1 MIVASDE
8 PRSLGPGVRAAIDA
22 LGLGASDLVAAGDDR
37 GVTLLRPVATGADV
51 GVLHQPAPDP
61 VALLDEADRLLWLA
75 GVAPA
80 PQVIAAGRA
89 DEGDEAVVVRL
100 GADATSAAAGH
111 PMGPEALLDALA
123 AALDAL
129 HRRPTEHCPFAADT
143 ATLRR
148 IVDNRVALGLVG
160 DAVDGPYVGR
170 GAAEL
175 AGIFDGL
182 MADLGEATDP
192 VFVHG
197 ALDPTRIWLDPS
209 GEVTFLGWMWAGVGD
224 RHVDLA
230 AAAML
235 LTRLHGP
242 ALVAPFFDAYG
253 FDRVDIRRLD
263 AHQLLA
269 HLLA

>member
-1 MIVASDE
+1 MSPE
-8 PRSLGPGVRAAIDA
+8 QPRSFGPGVRAAIDD
-22 LGLGASDLVAAGDDR
+22 LGLDIADLHDAGDDR
-37 GVTLLRPVATGADV
+37 GVTLLRPATMRVDV
-51 GVLHQPAPDP
+51 GVLQQRAPDP
-61 VALLDEADRLLWLA
+61 TGLLDEADRLLWLA

-80 PQVIAAGRA
+80 PRVLASGRA
-89 DEGDEAVVVRL
+89 DEGDEAVVVHL
-100 GADATSAAAGH
+100 GADATSASAGH
-111 PMGPEALLDALA
+111 PMGPEALVDALA
-123 AALDAL
+123 VALDAL
-129 HRRPTEHCPFAADT
+129 HRRPTDHCPFAADT
-143 ATLRR
+143 ATLRG
-148 IVDNRVALGLVG
+148 IVDDRVARGLVP

-175 AGIFDGL
+175 AGIFDDL
-182 MADLGEATDP
+182 MADLGEVADP

-197 ALDPTRIWLDPS
+197 ALDPARIWLDPS
-209 GEVTFLGWMWAGVGD
+209 GEVTFLGWQWAGIGD
-224 RHVDLA
+224 RHLDLA

-269 HLLA
+269 HLLT